1 MRPSFI
7 RAAVSFVLVVVG
19 AVSGCGE
26 SAPTRVDRGSA
37 PIINGT
43 PSDATDDAAV
53 GIALLTGGSFSGG
66 CSGTLIAPNLVL
78 TARHCVSET
87 TPGGIG
93 CNPDGSLRD
102 GSGGEVVRDHRAADL
117 AILIGPVLKF
127 DFSAKGKKIFT
138 TGSKNLC
145 NNDIALI
152 LLDTDIAGAK
162 LAPIRLDTLPVVGD
176 RILAVGWGV
185 SNNSSG
191 YGRRRRE
198 NIPITRVGP
207 FGTSAS
213 YVGSGEF
220 QIGEGIC
227 SGDSGGPAF
236 DMTTGAVIGAVSRGG
251 NSAPYDPT
259 TDPQYTPCVDV
270 AGHKTTNLYTRT
282 DAFKDLVMKA
292 FAESGHEPWLEGT
305 PDPSK
310 KKFGETCDGPVDCQS
325 ALCIGLSTGPI
336 CSQTCDEATPCPT
349 GFTCTDS
356 AGTMVCAPTP
366 PPAPPAST
374 SAPVSNAADGGSSG
388 GCSLATTGAPAESN
402 ASFVT
407 LALVTAFG
415 LACRRARKR

>member
-1 MRPSFI
+1 MAGSLVSSAFVV
-7 RAAVSFVLVVVG
+7 AA
-19 AVSGCGE
+19 ACGQA
-26 SAPTRVDRGSA
+26 APEKVERSSA

-43 PSDATDDAAV
+43 ESGASDDAAV

-93 CNPDGSLRD
+93 CKPDGSIVD
-102 GSGGEVVRDHRAADL
+102 GSGGEVVSDHRPADL

-127 DFSAKGKKIFT
+127 DFAAKGKKVFT

-162 LAPIRLDTLPVVGD
+162 IAPIRLDTAPVKGD
-176 RILAVGWGV
+176 QILAIGWGV
-185 SNNSSG
+185 SNNSTG

-198 NIPITRVGP
+198 SIPITKVGP
-207 FGTSAS
+207 IGTTSGG

-220 QIGEGIC
+220 EIGEGIC

-251 NSAPYDPT
+251 NSAPYDPAS
-259 TDPQYTPCVDV
+259 DPQYTPCVDV
-270 AGHKTTNLYTRT
+270 AGHKTSNLYTRT
-282 DAFKDLVMKA
+282 DAFKDLIVKA
-292 FAESGHEPWLEGT
+292 FAEAAHEPWLEGA

-310 KKFGETCDGPVDCQS
+310 KKFGDACDGPVDCQS
-325 ALCIGLSTGPI
+325 ALCIGLASGPI
-336 CSQTCDEATPCPT
+336 CSQTCDDATPCPA
-349 GFTCTDS
+349 GFSCTDA
-356 AGTMVCAPTP
+356 AGTNVCAPTP
-366 PPAPPAST
+366 PPAPAPST
-374 SAPVSNAADGGSSG
+374 TAPPSNAADGGGG
-388 GCSLATTGAPAESN
+388 GCSVAGPARPSSDSSSN
-402 ASFVT
+402 FAA
-407 LALVTAFG
+407 LALVAALG
-415 LACRRARKR
+415 LAFRRSRRA